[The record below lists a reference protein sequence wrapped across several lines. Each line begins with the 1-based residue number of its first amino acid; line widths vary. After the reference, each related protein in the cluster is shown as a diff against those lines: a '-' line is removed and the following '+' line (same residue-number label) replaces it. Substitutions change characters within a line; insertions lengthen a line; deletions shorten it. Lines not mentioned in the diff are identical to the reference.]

1 MKNALK
7 RILAFIVVNVI
18 LGIGIWGVITSESDT
33 EVGWQLLG
41 WMLAVITISFPTINF
56 WWDKMNW
63 LLDLED

>member
-1 MKNALK
+1 MKKVLK

-33 EVGWQLLG
+33 EVGWQLWG
-41 WMLAVITISFPTINF
+41 WMLAVITISFPTISF
-56 WWDKMNW
+56 WWDKMLW

>member
-1 MKNALK
+1 MKNVLK
-7 RILAFIVVNVI
+7 IILAFIVINVI

-33 EVGWQLLG
+33 EPGWQIWG

-56 WWDKMNW
+56 WWDKMVW

>member
-1 MKNALK
+1 MKKILK

-33 EVGWQLLG
+33 EVGWQIWG
-41 WMLAVITISFPTINF
+41 WVLALITFSFPATSF
-56 WWDKMNW
+56 WWDRMLW